1 LHLEK
6 ARALAATLT
15 RTQANAKAPGRF
27 LTWVMQPSGLMW
39 FNCELLAIEA
49 LQELAAADP
58 DSP

>member
-1 LHLEK
+1 
-6 ARALAATLT
+6 
-15 RTQANAKAPGRF
+15 
-27 LTWVMQPSGLMW
+27 MQPTGLMW